1 MRRLFARL
9 LTSVILAVGVTA
21 TALGTVES
29 DTIRLTI
36 LYDNCGFDER
46 LTTEWGFSC
55 LIEGLE
61 QTILLDA
68 GGEPLILRQNM
79 NTLDVEVSSIDAVVL
94 SHGHWDHYGG
104 LSTLIALG
112 LDCPLYVPANLPA
125 EARREIGWPE
135 ERVIDANGSIEICAN
150 ARTTGQLLRPLPE
163 HGLVLRTSD
172 GLVIITGCAHPGI
185 VEIVEKA
192 IEAFPEEPVDLVL
205 GGLHLG
211 MATVQEVT
219 QIIDGLRTL
228 GVRRVA
234 PSHCTGDRSKSLFA
248 LAFGDDFIDIGAG
261 AVLEFAP

>member
-1 MRRLFARL
+1 
-9 LTSVILAVGVTA
+9 
-21 TALGTVES
+21 
-29 DTIRLTI
+29 
-36 LYDNCGFDER
+36 
-46 LTTEWGFSC
+46 
-55 LIEGLE
+55 
-61 QTILLDA
+61 
-68 GGEPLILRQNM
+68 
-79 NTLDVEVSSIDAVVL
+79 
-94 SHGHWDHYGG
+94 
-104 LSTLIALG
+104 
-112 LDCPLYVPANLPA
+112 
-125 EARREIGWPE
+125 
-135 ERVIDANGSIEICAN
+135 
-150 ARTTGQLLRPLPE
+150 LPE